1 MGMTLETGNLRKAIS
16 VLRRARELSL
26 PEYVQESI
34 REAQD
39 LLKSLGTLRV
49 DHAHAV
55 AVCLAFLDACNETAV
70 GIHLHSQAMPQLAD
84 IQIKVSE
91 MYELLQ
97 GRMSR
102 EQNTE
107 CQDSLHFDNS
117 NQQPPQNRGFSS
129 FQDPDHEDIEYFEGG
144 GSAPSSAGE
153 SPSEQSL
160 SSNSERSAA
169 RRSNTTDPFLELVA
183 HPQPENVS
191 ELIGLEEAKRTL
203 TQMVIIPKMLPAS
216 VLVFP
221 RHVPCSALLHGPPG
235 TGKTTLAQFLAA
247 NQQLSLI
254 YVSPSTI
261 FSKWTGESEA
271 KLRHLFRLQAQSS
284 PCLLFFDE
292 VDALLASAE
301 GPSPDEAGVSR
312 LRAEFLILMTQFKTA
327 SKQCR
332 ERGSNLV
339 LAATNRID
347 RLDRAVLRRFDRK
360 IHVGKPTPEVR
371 HQLLLHHLQG
381 VDHTLTPKG
390 MASIVSKSNFWSAAD
405 LLELISEAAMRPVK
419 DMLAAMETPD
429 STQAQ
434 TQAGGGQARQC
445 APAVADNEPEM
456 AVESDTKGGGEDEE
470 LAGPQTAASSCSPG
484 VDKHAGETTLR
495 AITMEDFDAAFR
507 HLEVD
512 GENGEGK

>member
-1 MGMTLETGNLRKAIS
+1 MTLETGNLKKAIS

-26 PEYVQESI
+26 AEDVQEAI
-34 REAQD
+34 RDAQD
-39 LLKSLGTLRV
+39 LLKSVGTLRV

-55 AVCLAFLDACNETAV
+55 AVCVAFLDACFETAA
-70 GIHLHSQAMPQLAD
+70 GIQLPSQAMPQLAD
-84 IQIKVSE
+84 IQTKVSE
-91 MYELLQ
+91 MHELLQ
-97 GRMSR
+97 GRMLG
-102 EQNTE
+102 EKNTDGVGRF
-107 CQDSLHFDNS
+107 QFDNN
-117 NQQPPQNRGFSS
+117 NQQPLQNRGYSS
-129 FQDPDHEDIEYFEGG
+129 FQETDEDIDYYEGS
-144 GSAPSSAGE
+144 SAPSSAGE

-160 SSNSERSAA
+160 SANSDTSA
-169 RRSNTTDPFLELVA
+169 RRSNVVDPCLELVA
-183 HPQPENVS
+183 YPQPGNVS
-191 ELIGLEEAKRTL
+191 ELIGLEDAKKTL

-261 FSKWTGESEA
+261 FSKWTGDSEA
-271 KLRHLFRLQAQSS
+271 KLRQLFRLQAQSS

-301 GPSPDEAGVSR
+301 GPSPDETGVSR

-332 ERGSNLV
+332 EKGSNLV

-371 HQLLLHHLQG
+371 HEILLHHLQA
-381 VDHTLTPKG
+381 VDHTLSTKDID
-390 MASIVSKSNFWSAAD
+390 SIVSNSHFWSAAD

-419 DMLAAMETPD
+419 DMIAAMEPLD
-429 STQAQ
+429 STQ
-434 TQAGGGQARQC
+434 TQALAASSASQQRTPTG
-445 APAVADNEPEM
+445 ADCEPKIAAE
-456 AVESDTKGGGEDEE
+456 
-470 LAGPQTAASSCSPG
+470 AGITSSGAAKDIEGPEAAASSCSPG
-484 VDKHAGETTLR
+484 VDKAGETILR
-495 AITMEDFDAAFR
+495 AITMNDFDAAFR
-507 HLEVD
+507 HLGID
-512 GENGEGK
+512 GENNEGK